1 MRTIFF
7 ASNMQNDLFPG
18 NTRTSFETFTN
29 TRDLSY
35 IASGDIELAI
45 KSITFDNTR
54 EDTSTKEGC
63 LALKTNLTPD
73 TISSFGWDKIVSVF
87 NVHDDGVSV
96 IEFRNPTFFPTTLK
110 QLARA
115 KFWIVD
121 LATNDPP
128 NVTLGS
134 PTFIEVVVKKQTLRM
149 KAPFHILL
157 DSSCETSTRRFT
169 NNGNMDFVVQLPKR
183 MEFERD
189 WMLCLKSI
197 HLTNEFT
204 TIHDCWISVDGE
216 KITLEDGFT
225 PTQYGLLLKLNKFF
239 RGKLNFTLRSDGM
252 KIKTDPRLWRRKK
265 MKRKVGD
272 TEEEEEIDVE
282 ISRNLQHILG
292 LRYGVSDIIKM
303 KKDTEIKSFYK
314 PNIYALIPSHF
325 IVCCDLV
332 ESSLLGGQSV
342 QILKYFPLDKTRHT
356 QKMIDIDFNNNDYV
370 KLERKKFDRIH
381 VRILSITGEPVKCN
395 ENVPTRMQLLFL
407 NTNSQ

>member
-1 MRTIFF
+1 
-7 ASNMQNDLFPG
+7 MQNDLFPG

-29 TRDLSY
+29 YQDLSY
-35 IASGDIELAI
+35 IATGDIELAV

-54 EDTSTKEGC
+54 EDVSTTEEC
-63 LALKTNLTPD
+63 LALKTNLTPE
-73 TISSFGWDKIVSVF
+73 TISSFGWDKIASVF
-87 NVHDDGVSV
+87 SVHGDGVSV
-96 IEFRNPTFFPTTLK
+96 IEFRNPTFFPTSLK
-110 QLARA
+110 QLSRA

-128 NVTLGS
+128 NLPVGS
-134 PTFIEVVVKKQTLRM
+134 PTFIEVVVKKQSLRM

-157 DSSCETSTRRFT
+157 DSSCETSKRRFT

-183 MEFERD
+183 IEFQRD

-204 TIHDCWISVDGE
+204 TIFDCWISVDGE
-216 KITLEDGFT
+216 KIVLEDGFI
-225 PTQYGLLLKLNKFF
+225 PTQYGLLLKLNKIF
-239 RGKLNFTLRSDGM
+239 RGKLSFTLRSDGM
-252 KIKTDPRLWRRKK
+252 KIKIDSRLWRRRK
-265 MKRKVGD
+265 MKRNGD
-272 TEEEEEIDVE
+272 VTEEEIIVE
-282 ISRNLQHILG
+282 ISKNLQHILG

-303 KKDTEIKSFYK
+303 NKDSEIKSFYK

-332 ESSLLGGQSV
+332 QSSLLGGQSV

-356 QKMIDIDFNNNDYV
+356 QKMIDIDFNNNDYAT
-370 KLERKKFDRIH
+370 LQNKKFDRIH
-381 VRILSITGEPVKCN
+381 IRILSITGEPVRCN
-395 ENVPTRMQLLFL
+395 MNVPTRMQLLFI

>member
-1 MRTIFF
+1 
-7 ASNMQNDLFPG
+7 MQNDLYPG

-29 TRDLSY
+29 HQDLSY
-35 IASGDIELAI
+35 IATGDIEVAI

-54 EDTSTKEGC
+54 ENSTTTNVEC
-63 LALKTNLTPD
+63 LALKTNLAPD

-87 NVHDDGVSV
+87 SVHGDGVSV

-110 QLARA
+110 QLSRA

-121 LATNDPP
+121 LATNNPP
-128 NVTLGS
+128 NLSVGS

-157 DSSCETSTRRFT
+157 DSSCVSSKKRFT
-169 NNGNMDFVVQLPKR
+169 NNGNMDFVVQLPKK
-183 MEFERD
+183 MEFRRD
-189 WMLCLKSI
+189 WMLCLKSV

-204 TIHDCWISVDGE
+204 TIFDCWISVNGE
-216 KITLEDGFT
+216 KIMLEDGFT
-225 PTQYGLLLKLNKFF
+225 PTQYGLLLKLNKIF

-252 KIKTDPRLWRRKK
+252 KIKTDPRLWRRRK
-265 MKRKVGD
+265 MKRKGGD
-272 TEEEEEIDVE
+272 TEKEGEEEEEIDIE

-292 LRYGVSDIIKM
+292 FRYSVSNIIKM

-370 KLERKKFDRIH
+370 GLENKMFDRIH
-381 VRILSITGEPVKCN
+381 IRILSITGEPVKCN
-395 ENVPTRMQLLFL
+395 ENVPTRMQLLFV